1 MKLSRYEQETIINFN
16 EEEDTASVYTHNPK
30 LREKLLRLTVK
41 YPDKVR
47 LDHRETHGAA
57 SFIVPKS
64 CVSVREPYSDARRA
78 ADSKRAKEAKICP
91 PDRSI
96 RSQNE

>member
-30 LREKLLRLTVK
+30 LREKLLRLAAK

-47 LDHRETHGAA
+47 LERRGPYGAA

-64 CVSVREPYSDARRA
+64 CVSVREPYSDTRRA
-78 ADSKRAKEAKICP
+78 ADSKRAKEAKIRP